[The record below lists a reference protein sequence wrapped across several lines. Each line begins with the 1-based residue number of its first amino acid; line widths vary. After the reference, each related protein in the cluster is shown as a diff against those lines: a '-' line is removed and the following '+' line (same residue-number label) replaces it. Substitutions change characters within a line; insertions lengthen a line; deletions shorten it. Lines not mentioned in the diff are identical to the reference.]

1 MDKKW
6 QKPYAFGST
15 TFAERSLPCWNQ
27 VLPETIRLVFAGFG
41 TGDDAADVPAVCYYS
56 SWSHP
61 VSRPKDHYQDY
72 LVDATLR
79 QGRHVRFSP
88 GFQSG
93 SVGPDRPSQGFDPD
107 GSWTGCRTSG
117 SKWRSTTRRFCTKAS
132 MSTARVA
139 TAMRLGARTTQPR
152 INTGHKWVVLAMV
165 VRLPFTTRPWALPI
179 LAALARSKK
188 EDDKENRRHK
198 TTGDLARLLMRRL
211 MDLFPERKFIFL
223 GDGGYASHKLASFA
237 ANQRH
242 QGRAA
247 LVSLFHGDAVLHK
260 PPGKYSGN
268 GAPRKKG
275 DRLPTPE
282 EMVQRRRGSKYTVK
296 WYGNTEREVRLISDV
311 GHWYKSGQGLVKV
324 RWVHVHNLTG
334 HRDDA
339 YFYSTDPDMSPETI
353 VELYTWRWNIE
364 VMFQETKEHLGLE
377 TTRNWCKKSTLRT
390 FPCLL
395 GLYSIVTL
403 IFLEHQRSG
412 GQVSRA
418 TGPGYHREHITFSDA
433 LATVREI
440 LLLRL
445 FEQPP
450 EKVPCKK
457 SKANQ
462 RNWIKHL
469 ITLLA
474 QAI

>member
-1 MDKKW
+1 MLD
-6 QKPYAFGST
+6 
-15 TFAERSLPCWNQ
+15 Q

-41 TGDDAADVPAVCYYS
+41 TAMTRPTFQRFVIIAVGAILCRGRRTITRITWLMQLYAKGDMSDFHRVFSRAPWDPTDLAKVLILMVLDWVPDERIKVAIDDTTVLHKGKHVYGKGCHRDAS
-56 SWSHP
+56 
-61 VSRPKDHYQDY
+61 
-72 LVDATLR
+72 
-79 QGRHVRFSP
+79 
-88 GFQSG
+88 
-93 SVGPDRPSQGFDPD
+93 
-107 GSWTGCRTSG
+107 
-117 SKWRSTTRRFCTKAS
+117 RSTDN
-132 MSTARVA
+132 A
-139 TAMRLGARTTQPR
+139 TTYKY
-152 INTGHKWVVLAMV
+152 GHKWVVLAMV